1 MSDNHLQNNH
11 LQDAPDSTP
20 NNWDDFRSL
29 FLGQP
34 IPTTAEDNT
43 NLPSPTD
50 NWDTLQQLFELTSPA
65 LLPSAQDPA
74 PAIVDHTPSPPVT
87 QKLLFSA
94 PAFPQSAPSQ
104 LTPWFA
110 QSARNQSLRSATLID
125 TLRHHANA
133 AQLTHTQMRIS
144 QPSTPTPPGRVDRE
158 RNVARPN
165 TIKQNGIKA
174 LLVAGFIFPYVVL
187 LPTIGL
193 LVGKMMPSLSSSTH
207 PSPQPVVVYLTPT
220 NAGEWTDGKKLS
232 LSIPGG
238 TAIVIQPRVS
248 QEPQNTTA
256 PTNPQLSRQLTF
268 AVP

>member
-1 MSDNHLQNNH
+1 MSDKKTNNFSKS
-11 LQDAPDSTP
+11 DAD
-20 NNWDDFRSL
+20 NWDVFRSL
-29 FLGQP
+29 FLGQTT
-34 IPTTAEDNT
+34 PTAADGHIQLLTPA
-43 NLPSPTD
+43 D

-65 LLPSAQDPA
+65 LLPSAEDPA
-74 PAIVDHTPSPPVT
+74 PSIVDHPPSPPVT

-94 PAFPQSAPSQ
+94 PALLQSRPSESK
-104 LTPWFA
+104 PYFA
-110 QSARNQSLRSATLID
+110 QSPRNQSSRAATLID
-125 TLRHHANA
+125 TLRYHANS
-133 AQLTHTQMRIS
+133 AQRTHAQIRIS

-220 NAGEWTDGKKLS
+220 NASELADGKKLS